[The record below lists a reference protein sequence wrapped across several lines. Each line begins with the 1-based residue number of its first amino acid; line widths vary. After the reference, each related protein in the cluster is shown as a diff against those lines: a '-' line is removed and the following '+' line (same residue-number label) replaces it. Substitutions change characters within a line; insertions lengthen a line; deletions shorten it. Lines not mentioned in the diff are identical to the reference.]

1 MPAVQHGSCVG
12 EADEHVRRGRGPVQ
26 AVQLVPYVVRGHDGA
41 AGVSERLDA
50 MRNETKTQSENHSCE
65 LSPSFTLTDI
75 VCPPSAGLELTKL
88 KGEDFFERGERA
100 LASPPLLFPTVAA
113 ASLAVS

>member
-1 MPAVQHGSCVG
+1 MQHGACVG

-50 MRNETKTQSENHSCE
+50 MQNETKT
-65 LSPSFTLTDI
+65 LSF
-75 VCPPSAGLELTKL
+75 
-88 KGEDFFERGERA
+88 
-100 LASPPLLFPTVAA
+100 LFP
-113 ASLAVS
+113 SLILFVLRAQDES